1 MEEMQ
6 EMLKA
11 LDAVT
16 DRTGVSY
23 GEAYEALLKHDKD
36 VIRAIIAIEKERRPK
51 NYFGISQMVEKTKE
65 SKIQIMKDE
74 EKNGEIPAAAG
85 LLGVAATCL
94 LPRFAMIGA
103 VGSIAAMLNNVNL
116 EITSEEKKNQKQSEN
131 TREKND
137 FSAHHDFV
145 MEMANLAEQ
154 NNNAAKN

>member
-65 SKIQIMKDE
+65 SKIHIMKDE
-74 EKNGEIPAAAG
+74 EKIGEIPAAAG

-94 LPRFAMIGA
+94 LPRFAIMGA

-154 NNNAAKN
+154 NNNSAKN